1 MFRLF
6 VIFIFCISFM
16 NANFEGVYVA
26 EDKGKKNLVEIYK
39 VDGVFLRSWF
49 C

>member
-1 MFRLF
+1 
-6 VIFIFCISFM
+6 M

-39 VDGVFLRSWF
+39 VDGVFTELALLVLVGL
-49 C
+49 